1 MTEMLKGIAASDGV
15 AVAKAYLLVQPDLS
29 FETVTVEDT
38 SAEEARLDA
47 ALEAS
52 QNELS
57 LIRENAVASLGEE
70 AAQVFDAHMMVLADP
85 EMIGQI
91 KETIRTKKI
100 NAEAGLKEAMDRRGM
115 KYDINEGDGAFYGP
129 KIDFKVKDAIG
140 RTWQCATIQ
149 LDFNLPERFDIK
161 YQDKDGS
168 MKTPVMLHRVIF
180 GSMERFHGI
189 LIEHYAGA
197 FPTWLAPTQVAI
209 VPISNEKHID
219 FAEQVYKKMRAAGI
233 RVNLDDRSES
243 MNYKI
248 RESLQDKK
256 IPYVCVIGD
265 KEIEANSV
273 AVRARGIGQVGTM
286 SVDEFISKVEN
297 EINSRS
303 SDSFAKAQV

>member
-1 MTEMLKGIAASDGV
+1 
-15 AVAKAYLLVQPDLS
+15 
-29 FETVTVEDT
+29 
-38 SAEEARLDA
+38 
-47 ALEAS
+47 
-52 QNELS
+52 
-57 LIRENAVASLGEE
+57 
-70 AAQVFDAHMMVLADP
+70 
-85 EMIGQI
+85 
-91 KETIRTKKI
+91 
-100 NAEAGLKEAMDRRGM
+100 MDRRGM
-115 KYDINEGDGAFYGP
+115 VYEINEGDGAFYGP

-209 VPISNEKHID
+209 VPISNEKHTE
-219 FAEQVYKKMRAAGI
+219 FAESIYKKMRARGI

-286 SVDEFISKVEN
+286 SVDDFINKIEE

-303 SDSFAKAQV
+303 SESFAKELVKA